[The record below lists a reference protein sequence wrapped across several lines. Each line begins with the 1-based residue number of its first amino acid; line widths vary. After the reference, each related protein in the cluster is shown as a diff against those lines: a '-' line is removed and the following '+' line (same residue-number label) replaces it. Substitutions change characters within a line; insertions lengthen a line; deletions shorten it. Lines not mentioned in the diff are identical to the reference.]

1 MPKLTYRGAA
11 LGALALLIGCSQED
25 APPAPEGADAEQMPT
40 TDAGAV
46 DAAPTD
52 AAPTDAGDDDADDS
66 AAGTYVMPAEM
77 PAYIRD
83 AVNSPRRP
91 APDRARD
98 AMRRPGHVIWFAGV
112 EPGDTVADLSPAGG
126 YYSRILGEVVGA
138 EGRVYAIDWDW
149 VVENFGDAVK
159 PFANAV
165 AAGDVPNVDYS
176 VQPNDGFTPPEQVDF
191 VFSILTYHDAHW
203 GEVDVDPALMNISAF
218 GALKPGGIY
227 LIVDHRALPESG
239 SEGVDAYHRIDPEL
253 VLEEVRMAGFE
264 WVGESDALSNPED
277 PLNVGVFGDIRG
289 RTDRFIYKFRKP

>member
-11 LGALALLIGCSQED
+11 LGALALLIGCGQED
-25 APPAPEGADAEQMPT
+25 APPAAEGADAAQ
-40 TDAGAV
+40 AQAN
-46 DAAPTD
+46 DAAD
-52 AAPTDAGDDDADDS
+52 ATGDGADGS
-66 AAGTYVMPAEM
+66 ATETAEAYAMPADM
-77 PAYIRD
+77 PAYVRD

-91 APDRARD
+91 AADRARD

-159 PFANAV
+159 PFADAV
-165 AAGDVPNVDYS
+165 AAGDVPNVAYS
-176 VQPNDGFTPPEQVDF
+176 IQPNDGFAPPEQVDF

-203 GEVDVDPALMNISAF
+203 SEADVDPAMMNASAF

-239 SEGVDAYHRIDPEL
+239 VEGVDAYHRIDPEL
-253 VLEEVRMAGFE
+253 VHEEVLRAGFE
-264 WVGESDALSNPED
+264 WVEESDALAHPDD
-277 PLNVGVFGDIRG
+277 PLDVGVFGEIRG